1 MSYLDRNLLTGE
13 TVLFRTHLHWK
24 LYVAPVLFTL
34 FLMGPFAALLGW
46 KGAYA
51 WSPLPV
57 ALGLLW
63 LLAAHV
69 RRASSEFAV
78 TNKRVIIKVGV
89 FTTRSLEL
97 LPSKI
102 EGITVEQSLWGKLF
116 GFGDVAVSGS
126 GGTRETF
133 ADIQSPFEFRR
144 AIQQATDAGVPAAAA
159 PAGD

>member
-1 MSYLDRNLLTGE
+1 MGYLDRNLLSGE

-34 FLMGPFAALLGW
+34 LVMGPIAGLLWW
-46 KGAYA
+46 KQAYL

-57 ALGLLW
+57 VLGLVW
-63 LLAAHV
+63 LAAAHV

-102 EGITVEQSLWGKLF
+102 EGISVEQSLWGKLF
-116 GFGDVAVSGS
+116 GFGDVSVSGS

-133 ADIQSPFEFRR
+133 GDIQSPFGFRR
-144 AIQQATDAGVPAAAA
+144 AIQEATDAGDAASPAARE
-159 PAGD
+159 